1 MDPILADLID
11 RARRAVVT
19 DADRREQRISF
30 AYGNARIENRTIT
43 RDMVERAAQR
53 LEGER

>member
-1 MDPILADLID
+1 MDPILADLVD

-30 AYGNARIENRTIT
+30 AYGNARIENRAIT

-53 LEGER
+53 LERGR